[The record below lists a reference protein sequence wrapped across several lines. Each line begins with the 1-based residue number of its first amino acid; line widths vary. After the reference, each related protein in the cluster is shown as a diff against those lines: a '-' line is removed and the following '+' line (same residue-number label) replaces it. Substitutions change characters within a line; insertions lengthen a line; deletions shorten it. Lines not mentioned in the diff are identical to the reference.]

1 MSKYDK
7 MVQINKRKNE
17 EKVQSAVQ
25 EIRRMVLEGEK
36 VSIPRLME
44 HTGLSRGFFYKNP
57 VVRQEIDQALE
68 QQVGL
73 VDPRREI
80 LNQALQ
86 GKIELLENQIR
97 ILKRDK
103 EKLQE
108 ENEKL
113 KKALSRKDLDI
124 IKKL

>member
-1 MSKYDK
+1 MSKYDN

-17 EKVQSAVQ
+17 EKVQKAVQ

-44 HTGLSRGFFYKNP
+44 YTGFSRGFFYKNP

-73 VDPRREI
+73 SDPRREI

-86 GKIELLENQIR
+86 GKIELLEKQVR
-97 ILKRDK
+97 MLKREK
-103 EKLQE
+103 ESLQA

-113 KKALSRKDLDI
+113 KKALSRKEMDI
-124 IKKL
+124 LKKL

>member
-1 MSKYDK
+1 MA
-7 MVQINKRKNE
+7 QQNKRKNE
-17 EKVQSAVQ
+17 EKVQKAVQ

-44 HTGLSRGFFYKNP
+44 YTGFSRGFFYKNP

-73 VDPRREI
+73 SDPRREI

-86 GKIELLENQIR
+86 RKIELLEKQVR
-97 ILKRDK
+97 MLKREK
-103 EKLQE
+103 ENLQA

-113 KKALSRKDLDI
+113 KKALSRKEMDI
-124 IKKL
+124 LKKL

>member
-17 EKVQSAVQ
+17 EKVQKAVQ

-44 HTGLSRGFFYKNP
+44 YTGFSRGFFYKNP

-73 VDPRREI
+73 SDPRREI

-86 GKIELLENQIR
+86 GKIELLEKQVR
-97 ILKRDK
+97 MLKREK
-103 EKLQE
+103 ESLQV

-113 KKALSRKDLDI
+113 KKALSRKEMDI
-124 IKKL
+124 LKKL

>member
-57 VVRQEIDQALE
+57 VVRQEIDKALE
-68 QQVGL
+68 KQVGL

>member
-17 EKVQSAVQ
+17 EKVQKAVQ

-44 HTGLSRGFFYKNP
+44 YTGFSRGFFYKNP

-73 VDPRREI
+73 SDPRREI

-86 GKIELLENQIR
+86 GKIELLEKQVR
-97 ILKRDK
+97 MLKREK
-103 EKLQE
+103 ESLQA

-113 KKALSRKDLDI
+113 KKALSRKEMDI
-124 IKKL
+124 LKKL

>member
-17 EKVQSAVQ
+17 EKVQKAVQ

-44 HTGLSRGFFYKNP
+44 YTGFSRGFFYKNP

-73 VDPRREI
+73 SDPRREI

-86 GKIELLENQIR
+86 GKIVLLEKQVR
-97 ILKRDK
+97 MLKREK
-103 EKLQE
+103 ESLQV

-113 KKALSRKDLDI
+113 KKALSRKEMDI
-124 IKKL
+124 LKKL